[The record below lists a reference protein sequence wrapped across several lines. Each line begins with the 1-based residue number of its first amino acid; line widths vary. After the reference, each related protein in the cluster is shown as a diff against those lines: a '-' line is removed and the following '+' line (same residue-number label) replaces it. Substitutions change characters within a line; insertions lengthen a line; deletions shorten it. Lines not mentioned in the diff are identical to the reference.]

1 MVDEVED
8 ILREIADRVRAEQN
22 ASLSQVSTETLAEER
37 PITIASEPSAKTSLG
52 RIESYLTTTGRAW
65 DRLPPVFSNRS
76 GAIARLELWIK
87 RFFKR
92 STRWYA
98 WEQVNFNAAVHH
110 ALSETLT
117 VLSNLTL
124 QLENVRQ
131 EMQAERETIARRT
144 EAELQKSQAQ
154 IDIHRKETELRQK
167 ELQQQI
173 EKQLESQAQQIIAQQ
188 ERFESLTALLSD
200 LTKEVRERS
209 DNLTQEQRVSF
220 KQLALEISE
229 IATLADRNRREIQ
242 TRLEQLKKGA
252 SRT

>member
-22 ASLSQVSTETLAEER
+22 ASLSQVSTETLADER

-110 ALSETLT
+110 ALSDTLT

-131 EMQAERETIARRT
+131 EMQAEREMIAG
-144 EAELQKSQAQ
+144 ELQKSQAQ
-154 IDIHRKETELRQK
+154 IDIHRKETELVQK
-167 ELQQQI
+167 ELQERL